1 MFLICTCLIGIILS
15 HISRLSKLLVLR
27 VKHYV
32 YIYLNFVSII
42 LFYRKLQQ
50 FKSNIF
56 YLFMAVLLFKFLN
69 IQNTIKN
76 NLISTYLKYIVF

>member
-1 MFLICTCLIGIILS
+1 MFLICNCLIGIILS

-56 YLFMAVLLFKFLN
+56 YFFMAVLLFKFSKH
-69 IQNTIKN
+69 T
-76 NLISTYLKYIVF
+76 KYYQK